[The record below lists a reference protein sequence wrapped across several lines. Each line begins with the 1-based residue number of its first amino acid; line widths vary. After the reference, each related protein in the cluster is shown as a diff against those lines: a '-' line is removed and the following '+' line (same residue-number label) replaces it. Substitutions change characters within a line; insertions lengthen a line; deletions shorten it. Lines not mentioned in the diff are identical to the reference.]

1 MKRAEVEEIARELGA
16 FLIYLDKGAIEA
28 QHMDL
33 VTFSNAIEAYT
44 RRLVVRDVAALLSQ
58 YDEESGEYPNNAQV
72 LDMIRYGELV

>member
-1 MKRAEVEEIARELGA
+1 MKRQEVEEIARELGA

-33 VTFSNAIEAYT
+33 VTFGNAIEMYT

-58 YDEESGEYPNNAQV
+58 HDEDTDEHPTNEQV

>member
-1 MKRAEVEEIARELGA
+1 MKRQEVEEIARELGA

-33 VTFSNAIEAYT
+33 VLFSNAIEMYV
-44 RRLVVRDVAALLSQ
+44 RRLVVRDVAALMSQ
-58 YDEESGEYPNNAQV
+58 YDEDSGEHPSNEHV

>member
-1 MKRAEVEEIARELGA
+1 MKRQEVEEIARELGA

-33 VTFSNAIEAYT
+33 VLFSNAIEMYV
-44 RRLVVRDVAALLSQ
+44 RRLVVRDVAALMSQ
-58 YDEESGEYPNNAQV
+58 YDEDSGEHPPSEHV